1 MDIIDTAANEL
12 QINSNELKRDSVRGY
27 LEKMLSKVE
36 NEIFLIAKK
45 YGVKDVFELDSR
57 VKDGFVS
64 EDNAYDDYFAFD
76 SLEVDREKLKKL
88 LKEI

>member
-36 NEIFLIAKK
+36 SEIFLIAKK
-45 YGVKDVFELDSR
+45 YGVKNVFELDSR

>member
-12 QINSNELKRDSVRGY
+12 QINSNELKRESVRGY

-36 NEIFLIAKK
+36 SEIFLIAKK
-45 YGVKDVFELDSR
+45 YGVKDVFELDSK

-64 EDNAYDDYFAFD
+64 EDDAYDDYFAFD
-76 SLEVDREKLKKL
+76 SLEADREKLKKL